1 MTDLM
6 THALH
11 EKKIK
16 NAFSEGISYS
26 IHNLLDDKDT
36 NNKLKNFLY
45 SMLISTDEEG
55 GIKSLIDILVEKV
68 IRKKNKESNQADFNK
83 LF

>member
-6 THALH
+6 THTLH

-45 SMLISTDEEG
+45 YQA
-55 GIKSLIDILVEKV
+55 KSFRSVL
-68 IRKKNKESNQADFNK
+68 KNF
-83 LF
+83 LL